1 MDYRDPETARRR
13 SIFHQRIQIGFPG
26 RSFVVDLQSYFSSL
40 LSGGDKELLFA
51 YRRKVYKELM
61 HDERSKPMIR
71 RRLKQLKMKEQQGI
85 CPLCNELLPERGAV
99 LDRTQAVDGYTPENT
114 RLIHAACDVAHQAA
128 KGYA

>member
-1 MDYRDPETARRR
+1 M
-13 SIFHQRIQIGFPG
+13 FHQRIQIGFPG